1 MKNIILIKL
10 KGNYTIGHAK
20 MKDEEI
26 VEKVEHDMSNSLI
39 FKVLLLIYNKKNC
52 LTQKNVT
59 E

>member
-1 MKNIILIKL
+1 
-10 KGNYTIGHAK
+10 

-39 FKVLLLIYNKKNC
+39 FKVLLLICNKKNC